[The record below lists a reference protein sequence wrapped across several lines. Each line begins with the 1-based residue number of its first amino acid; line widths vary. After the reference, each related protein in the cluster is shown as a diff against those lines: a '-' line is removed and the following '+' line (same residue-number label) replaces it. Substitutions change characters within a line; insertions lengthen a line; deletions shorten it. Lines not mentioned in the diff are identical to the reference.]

1 MIVGMWMARNV
12 ATVQPGASI
21 TDAAALMAVKRVRQL
36 PVVARQL
43 EAERLVGIVTAT
55 DIYRV
60 FPPDL
65 NPFSPAARDA
75 LPSCVTVE
83 AVMNMSP
90 LTTGPEAPIE
100 EVARVMRSRKIGALP
115 VVREA
120 TLVGLI
126 TESDIFRAFV
136 SLFDLPQGGARVT
149 FDLSKG
155 EDIFGLVAGIAKQR
169 SVRVLGLNL
178 FELDGRPVGVV
189 RVAGREI
196 EAFLDDLWK
205 SKHPVL
211 NVLRTK

>member
-1 MIVGMWMARNV
+1 MIVGMWMARDV
-12 ATVQPGASI
+12 TTVQPETSI
-21 TDAAALMAVKRVRQL
+21 TDAAALMAAKRVRRL
-36 PVVARQL
+36 PVVARKR

-55 DIYRV
+55 DIYRA

-65 NPFSPAARDA
+65 NPFSLAARDA
-75 LPSCVTVE
+75 PPSSVMVE
-83 AVMNMSP
+83 SVMNISP
-90 LTTGPEAPIE
+90 LTTEPEAPIE
-100 EVARVMRSRKIGALP
+100 EVARVMRTRKIGAMP

-136 SLFDLPQGGARVT
+136 GLFDLPQGGARVT

-155 EDIFGLVAGIAKQR
+155 EDIFGLVGGIAKQH
-169 SVRVLGLNL
+169 SVRVLALNL
-178 FELDGRPVGVV
+178 LELDGRPLGVV

-205 SKHPVL
+205 SKHSVL